1 MDTPYNESHGDLF
14 MSRKPHDPTQ
24 ATREV
29 VKLHALVGTRQEVI
43 ADILEIDEKTLR
55 KYYREELDQSLS
67 RANAA
72 IGGALFNK
80 AKSGDTSAIIF
91 WLKTRDGFREKQDID
106 VTSNG
111 ETIGK
116 IERVIIDPSNKDA

>member
-1 MDTPYNESHGDLF
+1 
-14 MSRKPHDPTQ
+14 MSRKPHEPTQ

-91 WLKTRDGFREKQDID
+91 WLKTRAGFREKQDID

>member
-1 MDTPYNESHGDLF
+1 MAGRN
-14 MSRKPHDPTQ
+14 PHKPTQ

-29 VKLHALVGTRQEVI
+29 VKIHALVGTRQEVI

-67 RANAA
+67 KANAA

-91 WLKTRDGFREKQDID
+91 WLKTRAGFREKQDID